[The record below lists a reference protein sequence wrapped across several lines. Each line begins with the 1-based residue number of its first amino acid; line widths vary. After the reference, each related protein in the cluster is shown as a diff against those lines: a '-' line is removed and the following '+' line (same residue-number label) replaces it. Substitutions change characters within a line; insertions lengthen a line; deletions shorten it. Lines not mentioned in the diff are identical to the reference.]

1 MASVTKAWWAVA
13 LMTGAAFATQ
23 PAMSAAR
30 LPFVSS
36 FENGSF
42 GEWNGGLDA
51 SMSVNAS
58 TASDGRYSA
67 QSVMTPGSSTDNY
80 KEFVFGDHPR
90 VGGAAVDANNGLWL
104 TFDTR
109 FDTGFRFATGAV
121 AHKVAIINWENSSSL
136 RRYQIIIN
144 IWTVPGSAQ
153 GEYFVDHLKWNEDR
167 SFNRTMPYVGQNLGE
182 KVKLRYGQWDKLKL
196 YVKNNTLGRNDGI
209 IRLWVNGVLKAEHTN
224 VALRENVAVNAN
236 KLIMSNYVV
245 ENTASGT
252 QRWDNWRLSE
262 TDPDADA
269 AVRPN
274 PPVLN
279 SVQ

>member
-1 MASVTKAWWAVA
+1 MPKVTQSLWAAA
-13 LMTGAAFATQ
+13 LVMSAGLATQ
-23 PAMSAAR
+23 PAHSAAR
-30 LPFVSS
+30 LPFTSS

-42 GEWNGGLDA
+42 SEWNGGLDS
-51 SMSVNAS
+51 SMSIS
-58 TASDGRYSA
+58 TQAASDGRYST

-109 FDTGFRFATGAV
+109 FDSGFRFATGATV
-121 AHKVAIINWENSSSL
+121 HKVAIINWEDENSR

-144 IWTVPGSAQ
+144 IWTAN
-153 GEYFVDHLKWNEDR
+153 GEYFVDHLKWNQDR
-167 SFNRTMPYVGQNLGE
+167 SFAGTMPYVSQNVGT
-182 KVKLRYGQWDKLKL
+182 KTQMRVGQWDKLKL
-196 YVKNNTLGRNDGI
+196 YVKNNTLGRNDGVV
-209 IRLWVNGVLKAEHTN
+209 RFWVNGVLKAEHTN
-224 VALRENVAVNAN
+224 VALRESVPVNPN
-236 KLIMSNYVV
+236 KLIMSNYVN
-245 ENTASGT
+245 ESTASGI

-262 TDPDADA
+262 TDPDAG
-269 AVRPN
+269 VRPN